1 MYTVVEQHKYDNWF
15 LVRLAV
21 QWNKRWKYD
30 RPEELTR
37 IQQKEKQWKYAS
49 SWCLWLYSSLQ
60 HQHRCSQQFAIAL
73 NSGKC
78 ELELRLLTKSHSV
91 SQVIGPRLKPKI
103 KISLYIEINIQQY
116 IFIRKRIRMSNFN
129 DESHCARAIHE
140 FIENKVVSRK

>member
-1 MYTVVEQHKYDNWF
+1 MRAADVYGSIPH
-15 LVRLAV
+15 
-21 QWNKRWKYD
+21 
-30 RPEELTR
+30 
-37 IQQKEKQWKYAS
+37 
-49 SWCLWLYSSLQ
+49 YSISIR

-91 SQVIGPRLKPKI
+91 LQVIGPRLKPKI
-103 KISLYIEINIQQY
+103 KISLYIYKYSIQQY